1 MAGPKDFL
9 NEQTKR
15 RAVSN
20 VLDLPTDQPMSKPT
34 NNFWLLLLAGLILIN
49 QWGLYIMARKVPGLG
64 SCKRIKRNKDGTKS
78 YYSCGPKKK
87 ARKSRS
93 KK

>member
-49 QWGLYIMARKVPGLG
+49 Q
-64 SCKRIKRNKDGTKS
+64 
-78 YYSCGPKKK
+78 
-87 ARKSRS
+87 
-93 KK
+93 